1 MNGVLVVDKPVGI
14 TSQIVIS
21 AVRRVTGERRV
32 GHCGTLD
39 PLASGVLPVMVG
51 KATKACEFLMDH
63 EKNYTASVRLGITT
77 DSEDV
82 TGQILTTYSGPLP
95 SFEEFRAAA
104 EAFVGEIEQVP
115 PMYSALKQNG
125 QKLVDLAR
133 QGITVDRAPRKV
145 TIHSIRAY
153 EQDGEYL
160 LDVHCSRGTY
170 IRTLC
175 AEIGRV
181 LGCGGCMSTLRRTS
195 VGQFSLSESIPLD
208 TLRTYSPEQAEGALI
223 PLEQIFAHLPQISL
237 PPFFARLYGNGERIA
252 LEKLRTAFPQGA
264 QKGTLHR
271 VYTPDGRLTL
281 GEVTEW
287 NGKAVFGAKIFF

>member
-1 MNGVLVVDKPVGI
+1 MNGILVVDKPVGI

-21 AVRRVTGERRV
+21 AVRRVTAERRV

-63 EKNYTASVRLGITT
+63 EKTYTASIRLGVTT

-82 TGQILTTYSGPLP
+82 TGQILTTYDGRLP

-104 EAFVGEIEQVP
+104 ETFVGELEQVP

-133 QGITVDRAPRKV
+133 QGITVERAPRKV

-153 EQDGEYL
+153 EQNGDYL

-181 LGCGGCMSTLRRTS
+181 LGCGGCMSALRRTS
-195 VGQFSLSESIPLD
+195 VGQFSLAQSIPLD
-208 TLRTYSPEQAEGALI
+208 TLRTYSAKQAEEALV
-223 PLEQIFAHLPQISL
+223 PLEQLFTRLPVVTL

-252 LEKLRTAFPQGA
+252 LEKLRAAFPQGA
-264 QKGTLHR
+264 QKELLYR
-271 VYTPDGRLTL
+271 VYTPDGRFTL
-281 GEVTEW
+281 GEATEW
-287 NGKAVFGAKIFF
+287 NGKPVFGAKIFF

>member
-1 MNGVLVVDKPVGI
+1 MNGILVVDKPTGI

-21 AVRRVTGERRV
+21 AVRKVTGERRV

-63 EKNYTASVRLGITT
+63 EKTYTASIRLGVTT
-77 DSEDV
+77 DSEDI
-82 TGQILTTYSGPLP
+82 TGQVLTTHDGPLP
-95 SFEEFRAAA
+95 SFAEFRAAA
-104 EAFVGEIEQVP
+104 ETFVGEIEQVP

-133 QGITVDRAPRKV
+133 QGITVERAPRKV
-145 TIHSIRAY
+145 SIHSIRAY
-153 EQDGEYL
+153 EQDGEFL

-175 AEIGRV
+175 AEIGRI
-181 LGCGGCMSTLRRTS
+181 LGCGACMSALRRTS
-195 VGQFSLSESIPLD
+195 VGQFSVAQSIPLES
-208 TLRTYSPEQAEGALI
+208 LRTYSPEQAEEALI
-223 PLEQIFAHLPQISL
+223 PLEQLFTHLPEITL

-252 LEKLRTAFPQGA
+252 LEKLRSAFPQEA
-264 QKGTLHR
+264 QKEQLYR
-271 VYTPDGRLTL
+271 VYTPDGRFTL

-287 NGKAVFGAKIFF
+287 NGKPVFGAKIFF

>member
-63 EKNYTASVRLGITT
+63 EKTYTASVRLGITT

-82 TGQILTTYSGPLP
+82 TGQILTTYDGPLP
-95 SFEEFRAAA
+95 SFEDFRAAA
-104 EAFVGEIEQVP
+104 ESFVGEIEQSP

-133 QGITVDRAPRKV
+133 QGITVERASRKV

-153 EQDGEYL
+153 EQDGSFL

-175 AEIGRV
+175 ADIGKL
-181 LGCGGCMSTLRRTS
+181 LGCGACMSALRRTS
-195 VGQFSLSESIPLD
+195 VGQFSLAQSIPLD
-208 TLRTYSPEQAEGALI
+208 KLRTYSPEQAEASLI
-223 PLEQIFAHLPQISL
+223 PLEQLFAHLPTVTL

-252 LEKLRTAFPQGA
+252 LDKLRSVFPQGV
-264 QKGTLHR
+264 QKGVLYR
-271 VYTPDGRLTL
+271 VYTPDGRFTL
-281 GEVTEW
+281 GEATEW
-287 NGKAVFGAKIFF
+287 NRNPVFSAKIFF

>member
-63 EKNYTASVRLGITT
+63 EKIYTASIRLGVTT
-77 DSEDV
+77 DSEDI
-82 TGQILTTYSGPLP
+82 TGQVLTTYEGAPP

-104 EAFVGEIEQVP
+104 ETFVGEIEQVP

-133 QGITVDRAPRKV
+133 QGITVERAPRKV

-153 EQDGEYL
+153 EQGGEYL

-175 AEIGRV
+175 AEIGRL
-181 LGCGGCMSTLRRTS
+181 LGCGGCMKTLRRTS
-195 VGQFSLSESIPLD
+195 VGQFSLAQSIPLD
-208 TLRTYSPEQAEGALI
+208 TLRGFSPEQAEEALI
-223 PLEQIFAHLPQISL
+223 PVEQLFAHLPEVTL

-252 LEKLRTAFPQGA
+252 LEKLRSAFPQSA
-264 QKGTLHR
+264 AKEVLYR

-287 NGKAVFGAKIFF
+287 NGKDAFGAKIFF

>member
-21 AVRRVTGERRV
+21 ATRRVTGERRV

-63 EKNYTASVRLGITT
+63 EKTYTTSVRLGVTT
-77 DSEDV
+77 DSEDI
-82 TGQILTTYSGPLP
+82 TGQVLTTYDGPLP
-95 SFEEFRAAA
+95 SFAAFRAAA
-104 EAFVGEIEQVP
+104 ESFIGEIEQVP

-133 QGITVDRAPRKV
+133 QGITVERAPRKV
-145 TIHSIRAY
+145 TIHAIRAY
-153 EQDGEYL
+153 EQDGAYL

-181 LGCGGCMSTLRRTS
+181 LGCGACMSSLRRTS
-195 VGQFSLSESIPLD
+195 VGQFTLAQSIPLD
-208 TLRTYSPEQAEGALI
+208 ALRTYSPLQAEEALI
-223 PLEQIFAHLPQISL
+223 PLEQLFSHLPEVTL

-252 LEKLRTAFPQGA
+252 LEKLRSAFPQTRQEG
-264 QKGTLHR
+264 QLYR

-281 GEVTEW
+281 GEATKW
-287 NGKAVFGAKIFF
+287 NGNPVFGAKIFF

>member
-14 TSQIVIS
+14 TSQIVIT

-51 KATKACEFLMDH
+51 KATKACEYLMDH
-63 EKNYTASVRLGITT
+63 EKTYTASVRLGVTT
-77 DSEDV
+77 DSEDI
-82 TGQILTTYSGPLP
+82 TGQVLTTYEGTLP
-95 SFEEFRAAA
+95 SFDAFRTAA
-104 EAFVGEIEQVP
+104 EAFVGEIEQIP

-133 QGITVDRAPRKV
+133 QGITVDRTPRKV

-153 EQDGEYL
+153 EQDGEYR

-175 AEIGRV
+175 AEIGKA
-181 LGCGGCMSTLRRTS
+181 LGCGACMSALRRTS
-195 VGQFSLSESIPLD
+195 VGLFSSEQSIPLEE
-208 TLRTYSPEQAEGALI
+208 LRTYTAKQAEEALI
-223 PLEQIFAHLPQISL
+223 PVEKLFSNLPQITL
-237 PPFFARLYGNGERIA
+237 PSFFSRLYGNGERIA
-252 LEKLRTAFPQGA
+252 LEKLRTCFPQDVACGL
-264 QKGTLHR
+264 QYR
-271 VYTPDGRLTL
+271 VETPDGRFTI
-281 GEVTEW
+281 GETAEW
-287 NGKAVFGAKIFF
+287 NGKLCFGAKIFF